1 MVQGEKRK
9 PAKCCEPVGKGGAM
23 RDISQWVWARAKE
36 PSSWAALAAIAGA
49 LGQVQV
55 AAVAS
60 ALGVALRESAH
71 E

>member
-1 MVQGEKRK
+1 MLKF
-9 PAKCCEPVGKGGAM
+9 
-23 RDISQWVWARAKE
+23 SQWVLARAKE

>member
-1 MVQGEKRK
+1 
-9 PAKCCEPVGKGGAM
+9 M
-23 RDISQWVWARAKE
+23 RDLSQWVWARAKE